1 MPYKSCLTRR
11 RNPDESPCHLSPD
24 QALSPETRPEYA
36 PDGERPPGRG
46 VLAIASRDARVV
58 EDAIRFSK
66 SPGISRDFG
75 SKPTV
80 SRTGKSTLIPRGTH
94 GYRETRDKPRTPLP
108 QENKP
113 ESVPDGKRIWKINS
127 YNFCRT
133 PVYESGPRRTQVKPI
148 ACVRHRTVFPRTPPR
163 ELLPN

>member
-1 MPYKSCLTRR
+1 MPPKPGSSPESRDSPGIRTRR
-11 RNPDESPCHLSPD
+11 R
-24 QALSPETRPEYA
+24 ETSQ
-36 PDGERPPGRG
+36 GGG

-66 SPGISRDFG
+66 SPGISPDFG
-75 SKPTV
+75 SKPTIF
-80 SRTGKSTLIPRGTH
+80 RTVKSTLIPRRTH

-113 ESVPDGKRIWKINS
+113 KSVPDRKRIWKINS

-133 PVYESGPRRTQVKPI
+133 PR
-148 ACVRHRTVFPRTPPR
+148 VRERPQPGAGETNPLRAPH
-163 ELLPN
+163 E

>member
-1 MPYKSCLTRR
+1 MPPEPGSSPESRDSPGIRTRR
-11 RNPDESPCHLSPD
+11 R
-24 QALSPETRPEYA
+24 ETSQ
-36 PDGERPPGRG
+36 GGG

-66 SPGISRDFG
+66 SPGISPDFG
-75 SKPTV
+75 SKPTIF
-80 SRTGKSTLIPRGTH
+80 RTGKSTLIPRGTH

-113 ESVPDGKRIWKINS
+113 KSVPDRKRIWKISS

-133 PVYESGPRRTQVKPI
+133 PVCESGPSQAQVKPT
-148 ACVRHRTVFPRTPPR
+148 ACVRHMNGFSKNASSGNFSRIKVEVEP
-163 ELLPN
+163 

>member
-1 MPYKSCLTRR
+1 MNRHAT
-11 RNPDESPCHLSPD
+11 
-24 QALSPETRPEYA
+24 YA
-36 PDGERPPGRG
+36 RIKPRVPRLAQNTHQTARDLRGGG

-113 ESVPDGKRIWKINS
+113 KSVSDRKRIWKINS

-133 PVYESGPRRTQVKPI
+133 PV
-148 ACVRHRTVFPRTPPR
+148 
-163 ELLPN
+163 